1 MLLKPTELQR
11 SLAAILLVLLGSLA
25 FAQDDSG
32 SRSQSGMEADAEPVA
47 EDAAAEADA
56 SDETD
61 DPLLDD
67 PELDQQGF
75 DPTADDDFVP
85 SEDIPADAPI
95 AFPTDI

>member
-1 MLLKPTELQR
+1 MLLKSTDLNR
-11 SLAAILLVLLGSLA
+11 GLAAVLLVLLASLA
-25 FAQDDSG
+25 FAQDDTQT
-32 SRSQSGMEADAEPVA
+32 QSEADAEPVV

-67 PELDQQGF
+67 PELDVQGF